1 MNSTK
6 FSQVCLL
13 FDGLVPVPVFISLSS
28 PADVRVLLNNDTLLK
43 EGVAGAFAL
52 YNKDQLTPVKLPNA
66 SIPSLVTEHNDNG
79 GGRFFDPRSK
89 QSFKYDHLRKEAS
102 DLQVQHSILLIC
114 NMYKNMECVILI
126 HNYVLLLNRSG
137 NQIPQQSHGG
147 KLLRQDLLN
156 TQQTITNMECVLC
169 LDKVGGIPF
178 HWLPALKTTS
188 FSPKTTG

>member
-66 SIPSLVTEHNDNG
+66 SIPSLVTEHNDN
-79 GGRFFDPRSK
+79 
-89 QSFKYDHLRKEAS
+89 
-102 DLQVQHSILLIC
+102 
-114 NMYKNMECVILI
+114 
-126 HNYVLLLNRSG
+126 VLF
-137 NQIPQQSHGG
+137 I
-147 KLLRQDLLN
+147 
-156 TQQTITNMECVLC
+156 
-169 LDKVGGIPF
+169 
-178 HWLPALKTTS
+178 
-188 FSPKTTG
+188 